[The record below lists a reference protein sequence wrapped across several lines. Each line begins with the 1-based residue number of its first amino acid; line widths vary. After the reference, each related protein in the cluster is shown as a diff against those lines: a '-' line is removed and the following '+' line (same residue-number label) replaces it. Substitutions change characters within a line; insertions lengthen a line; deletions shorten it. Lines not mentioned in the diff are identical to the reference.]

1 MDKIMM
7 FNATFNNISVT
18 PWRSV
23 FVGEETRVPGKTTD
37 MSQVNDKLNHIKLY
51 RVHLAM
57 SEIRTHNF
65 SGDRHRLHRQLLI
78 QLPYGDDHDDHQA
91 ILKDIMCWLQTITLK
106 TKYSKHFRR
115 LVLQVEETGVP
126 GGGGHQP
133 TASH

>member
-65 SGDRHRLHRQLLI
+65 SGDRHRLHR
-78 QLPYGDDHDDHQA
+78 
-91 ILKDIMCWLQTITLK
+91 
-106 TKYSKHFRR
+106 
-115 LVLQVEETGVP
+115 
-126 GGGGHQP
+126 
-133 TASH
+133 